1 MEDTNSVLQ
10 LCQVLSILEARHQGW
25 IELSLSFLLCD
36 CSEELVFLLVAV
48 PELVHVIYSNWSI
61 DGQKKPRRWDLI
73 MQLGTEKETR
83 GIGGGEVLGG
93 YFLYFSKKVRFWV
106 KVQVTLWKLKQ
117 EGMSWRQLF
126 FFWGKNRHGLQDYLK
141 RLIYS
146 ISSKVDVIFT
156 PMSICPI
163 SVSSSPLGI
172 YPLYVNKIR

>member
-1 MEDTNSVLQ
+1 
-10 LCQVLSILEARHQGW
+10 
-25 IELSLSFLLCD
+25 
-36 CSEELVFLLVAV
+36 
-48 PELVHVIYSNWSI
+48 
-61 DGQKKPRRWDLI
+61 

-156 PMSICPI
+156 PMSICSI

-172 YPLYVNKIR
+172 YPLYVNKVIDSLIQSSSFSFIKDGSYVDYWTFIVALHNWLKKNL

>member
-1 MEDTNSVLQ
+1 
-10 LCQVLSILEARHQGW
+10 
-25 IELSLSFLLCD
+25 
-36 CSEELVFLLVAV
+36 
-48 PELVHVIYSNWSI
+48 
-61 DGQKKPRRWDLI
+61 

-172 YPLYVNKIR
+172 YPLYVNKVIDSLIQSSSFSFIKDGSYVDYWTFIVALHNWLKKNL